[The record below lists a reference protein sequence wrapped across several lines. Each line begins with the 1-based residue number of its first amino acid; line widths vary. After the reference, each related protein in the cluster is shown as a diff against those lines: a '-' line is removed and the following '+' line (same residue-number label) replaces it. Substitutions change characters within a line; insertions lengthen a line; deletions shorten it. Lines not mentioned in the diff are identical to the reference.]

1 MAVYENM
8 MGEIQEKLLGLAL
21 LQNLP
26 IFLSFRIQHKMNII
40 KENKDDLNTRTA
52 ITWQVSN
59 NLDGH

>member
-8 MGEIQEKLLGLAL
+8 VWEIQEKFLRLAL

-40 KENKDDLNTRTA
+40 KENKDLACFYTTKHSWR
-52 ITWQVSN
+52 
-59 NLDGH
+59 GK

>member
-40 KENKDDLNTRTA
+40 KENKDLACFYTTKHSWR
-52 ITWQVSN
+52 
-59 NLDGH
+59 GK

>member
-8 MGEIQEKLLGLAL
+8 VWEIQEKFLRLVL

-40 KENKDDLNTRTA
+40 KENKDLACFYTTKHSWR
-52 ITWQVSN
+52 
-59 NLDGH
+59 GK